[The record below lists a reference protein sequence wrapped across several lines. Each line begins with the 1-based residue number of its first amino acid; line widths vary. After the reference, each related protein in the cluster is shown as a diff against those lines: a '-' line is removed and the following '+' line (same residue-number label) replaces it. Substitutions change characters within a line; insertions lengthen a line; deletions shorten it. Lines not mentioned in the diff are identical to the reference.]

1 MEPVQETNT
10 SIGLSPVRLYHL
22 DSNSD
27 TWNCKGSEKCFH
39 NFMFHWH
46 GDEPCQLNVICSH
59 LGSHICADHGLVLQN
74 DQQQNICHTDEIYE
88 TYISRKSTLNVRLWH
103 MYNANVNISCYFWCR
118 DTHNRYNFDHQPK
131 MNVNTEDLSLSKM
144 VLSDVPLS
152 TPLSGKY
159 IYLLELNQTSNQK
172 CKTEICKKSL
182 VYDWHAPYDCQAA
195 FYCTAL
201 TGNICGDYGIE
212 MVQGSNKHYICH
224 PGQHYNVTLN
234 LTDSL
239 TINFW
244 YTEDNLNFD
253 VACYFW
259 CLEPLFPQSNFT
271 SVRKSYFQ
279 SLSFNL
285 TRTVCFRSNH

>member
-1 MEPVQETNT
+1 
-10 SIGLSPVRLYHL
+10 
-22 DSNSD
+22 
-27 TWNCKGSEKCFH
+27 
-39 NFMFHWH
+39 
-46 GDEPCQLNVICSH
+46 
-59 LGSHICADHGLVLQN
+59 
-74 DQQQNICHTDEIYE
+74 
-88 TYISRKSTLNVRLWH
+88 
-103 MYNANVNISCYFWCR
+103 
-118 DTHNRYNFDHQPK
+118 
-131 MNVNTEDLSLSKM
+131 M

-152 TPLSGKY
+152 TPLSGKH
-159 IYLLELNQTSNQK
+159 IYFLELNQTSNQK
-172 CKTEICKKSL
+172 CKTEICRKSL
-182 VYDWHAPYDCQAA
+182 VYNWHAPYGCQAA

-212 MVQGSNKHYICH
+212 MVKGSDKDYICH

-285 TRTVCFRSNH
+285 TWTVCFRSNHWKLVNMQSLLILQPVQLSLNWKITQLTRSLNNPMKFAMVTYAQCMPIMFGWVQVNVN